1 MRLFGY
7 FLISFVA
14 GKKIKCENDEW
25 RKGKVCKKLVGYALE
40 HKNLPAEA
48 ADYASMYFADL
59 DPKGGV
65 WRNGESLP
73 PILDLIRCFF
83 NQTKNLIINS
93 PKFKN
98 IKSGRRP
105 S

>member
-65 WRNGESLP
+65 WRNGEISA
-73 PILDLIRCFF
+73 PILSLNRFYFGINENFDDKI
-83 NQTKNLIINS
+83 TKIQEY
-93 PKFKN
+93 
-98 IKSGRRP
+98 
-105 S
+105 

>member
-7 FLISFVA
+7 FLISIVA

-48 ADYASMYFADL
+48 ADYASDYFADL

-65 WRNGESLP
+65 WRNGEILP
-73 PILDLIRCFF
+73 PILDL
-83 NQTKNLIINS
+83 KDY
-93 PKFKN
+93 FKN
-98 IKSGRRP
+98 VLSLKS
-105 S
+105 